1 MNHFNIRCLSWK
13 CLGVSLPVVGDQCVL
28 CTCPKLF
35 WHEEDSGLAHVV
47 GDMQHSIVVS
57 PLPFYEFVPR
67 SLWYH
72 SNGGEL

>member
-1 MNHFNIRCLSWK
+1 
-13 CLGVSLPVVGDQCVL
+13 VL